1 MRERIR
7 ARQDSKVTV
16 VRRRQRRGNGEV
28 SESGAW
34 KVAFAD
40 FTLAMMALFMVLWIV
55 RPLGYSS
62 DTDSASA
69 LLQPTTPIEGG
80 EGIFEG
86 SSRIPEEFA
95 ELRVPILLDE
105 LPGRLERDDVRG
117 RYDAPAE
124 LAQLAD
130 LLDRVAAE
138 LDAVANLEIEVVPQ
152 GLRILIKDDEQRYM
166 FERGSALLDPHFEG
180 LLRTLGDVLKDID
193 NKFIVS
199 GHTDAIA
206 YPEGVTYDNW
216 NLSADRALRAR
227 RELVHAGFSLDSVL
241 QVTAQADIMPVRP
254 DDPTHGANRRVEL
267 LILTAS
273 AEQLYRELFGET
285 YTQVHYSDSSV
296 ELLPNGAPDL
306 P

>member
-1 MRERIR
+1 MRQRGR
-7 ARQDSKVTV
+7 KDDAKVTI
-16 VRRRQRRGNGEV
+16 VRRRSKRKSYEV
-28 SESGAW
+28 EDSSAW

-55 RPLGYSS
+55 QPLGLSS
-62 DTDSASA
+62 DEAPDAATPYA
-69 LLQPTTPIEGG
+69 TTPIEGG
-80 EGIFEG
+80 QGIFDA

-95 ELRVPILLDE
+95 ELRVPVLLDE
-105 LPGRLERDDVRG
+105 LPGRLERADVRG

-130 LLDRVAAE
+130 LLERVASE

-152 GLRILIKDDEQRYM
+152 GLRILIKDDKQRYM
-166 FERGSALLDPHFEG
+166 FERGSATLHPHFEG
-180 LLRTLGDVLKDID
+180 LLRTLGDVLNEIE
-193 NKFIVS
+193 NKLIVS
-199 GHTDAIA
+199 GHTDATA

-227 RELVHAGFSLDSVL
+227 RELVYAGFPFDSVL
-241 QVTAQADIMPVRP
+241 QVTAQADIMPVLP
-254 DDPTHGANRRVEL
+254 ENPTHGANRRVEL
-267 LILTAS
+267 LILTAA

-285 YTQVHYSDSSV
+285 YTQVHYSDD
-296 ELLPNGAPDL
+296 GAEFRGNDTPAI

>member
-7 ARQDSKVTV
+7 ARQDTKVTV
-16 VRRRQRRGNGEV
+16 VRRRQRRNNDE
-28 SESGAW
+28 EATSGAW

-55 RPLGYSS
+55 QPLGLSS
-62 DTDSASA
+62 DEAPEAATPYA
-69 LLQPTTPIEGG
+69 TTPIEGG
-80 EGIFEG
+80 QGIFEG

-95 ELRVPILLDE
+95 ELRVPVLLDE
-105 LPGRLERDDVRG
+105 LPGRLERADVQG

-130 LLDRVAAE
+130 LLERVAAE
-138 LDAVANLEIEVVPQ
+138 LDAVANVEIDVVPQ
-152 GLRILIKDDEQRYM
+152 GLRILIKDDDERYM
-166 FERGSALLDPHFEG
+166 FERSSAILHPHFEG
-180 LLRTLGDVLKDID
+180 LLRTLGDVLKDIE
-193 NKFIVS
+193 NKLIIS
-199 GHTDAIA
+199 GHTDATA
-206 YPEGVTYDNW
+206 YPEGVAYDNW